1 MLKELRTDKKL
12 SQAQAQVA
20 GAMGAPQSFV
30 SKYETGERR
39 LDFAE
44 VLALLSVLQADP
56 QVFLARYLGA
66 ITRSGSTAGP
76 AKPAGSNT
84 KRVSKRMP

>member
-12 SQAQAQVA
+12 SQAQVA

-76 AKPAGSNT
+76 AKPAGRNT